1 MYTEMM
7 NTDEI
12 VETEKL
18 FDEEMKNNICQKI
31 PSQNITYSFTNQNMN
46 NSSCLLNLSVN
57 NNQMINNPNNNMKG
71 NSNKN
76 LINIFSS
83 KFKNEKLKI
92 KKKRKIDFCS
102 SFLYNINCINTTVNK
117 KLQFILICELIVK
130 QIINSEELIRKF
142 YQIELMLINKNSIN
156 NNLINE
162 NSDRK
167 DLMNTN
173 SIKVKTPQPFRKNN
187 IDLSGNNTKNESNII
202 TIIREEDEN

>member
-1 MYTEMM
+1 M
-7 NTDEI
+7 
-12 VETEKL
+12 
-18 FDEEMKNNICQKI
+18 
-31 PSQNITYSFTNQNMN
+31 
-46 NSSCLLNLSVN
+46 
-57 NNQMINNPNNNMKG
+57 
-71 NSNKN
+71 
-76 LINIFSS
+76 
-83 KFKNEKLKI
+83 
-92 KKKRKIDFCS
+92 
-102 SFLYNINCINTTVNK
+102 NK

-162 NSDRK
+162 NSDKK

-187 IDLSGNNTKNESNII
+187 IDMSGNNTKNETNII